1 MSKPAWAFVIIA
13 VFFTAS
19 AATAQDLPPLS
30 NEYAPGTFPGSSAGL
45 GVNAYPVVI
54 GHPFRA
60 LTNSRS
66 VMMMPEGARRTFES
80 HGILVRDG
88 KGRLMGSSPESPHV
102 PDGPN
107 SETFTAA
114 GASVTDPISKT
125 SVHWDNASNMVTKMK
140 LLPSQM
146 QPALLN
152 ACEAA
157 NGASSAGSGY
167 ANSRVEQLGPRTIQ
181 GIATVGCR
189 ATTVVPVWGAAPDAP
204 PNTIV
209 DEWWSSPE
217 LRMNLIHTHTE
228 SAGNSSLDRLDEIVR
243 EEPDPAVFEPPA
255 NYSVHDL
262 DSEREKAEREAVP
275 LIPDGPT
282 PVMLAGPWEAQDPI
296 KGAGTQLGLFLEMRA
311 TREVQRVGGGISA
324 NGSGKFRSLNIY
336 IYQRTSGKE
345 QVGGYISLD
354 SGSDSLG
361 TKWDGQRLQIK
372 FKGDPRA
379 SFGGEF
385 VLDLTFALP
394 QEVWTGTYTSAA
406 VTNSI
411 RFQRPG
417 AEAAA
422 KPNPLIGLWALADLQ
437 MGRTLAS
444 RGCIQ
449 IARSADGVYF
459 GWFRR
464 VDGPINGEREN
475 GKQSQQYM
483 EEYAGE
489 RWEVTVDGPTIT
501 LDEGAFMQA
510 VGGNGPQKLTGKL
523 SADGSQIVGAFRLQ
537 QFVPLSGTTESASE
551 NPPEIESPPYTL
563 TKTTGESCSQAIRP
577 GSPNAQ

>member
-1 MSKPAWAFVIIA
+1 MSKPAWAFAVIA
-13 VFFTAS
+13 AFFAANAAS
-19 AATAQDLPPLS
+19 AQDLPPLS
-30 NEYAPGTFPGSSAGL
+30 NEFAPGTFPGSSAGRL
-45 GVNAYPVVI
+45 VSAYPIVT

-66 VMMMPEGARRTFES
+66 VMTMPDGTKRTHEF
-80 HGILVRDG
+80 HGIVVRDG
-88 KGRLMGSSPESPHV
+88 NGRLSSSAPESPHV

-107 SETFTAA
+107 SDEFTAA
-114 GASVTDPISKT
+114 GGSVTDPTLKISIQ
-125 SVHWDNASNMVTKMK
+125 WDSASNTATKMK
-140 LLPSQM
+140 LLSSQM
-146 QPALLN
+146 QPEPLN
-152 ACEAA
+152 ACEIPS
-157 NGASSAGSGY
+157 GKPSGSRDFTN
-167 ANSRVEQLGPRTIQ
+167 ARVESLGNRTIQ

-189 ATTVVPVWGAAPDAP
+189 VTRVVPVRGFPPDTPA
-204 PNTIV
+204 NTIV
-209 DEWWSSPE
+209 DESWSSPE
-217 LRMNLIHTHTE
+217 LRISLIHTHTE
-228 SAGNSSLDRLDEIVR
+228 SSGNSVLDRLDEIVR

-372 FKGDPRA
+372 FKGEPRA

-394 QEVWTGTYTSAA
+394 QEDWTGTYTSAA

-422 KPNPLIGLWALADLQ
+422 KPNPLIGLWALPDLQ
-437 MGRTLAS
+437 MGRTLVS
-444 RGCIQ
+444 RGCLQ
-449 IARSADGVYF
+449 VAQSADGVYF

-464 VDGPINGEREN
+464 VDGPVNSEPGNGNR
-475 GKQSQQYM
+475 SQQYM
-483 EEYAGE
+483 DEFAGQ
-489 RWEVTVDGPTIT
+489 RWEVTVDGPKIT
-501 LDEGAFMQA
+501 LDEGAFMQTF
-510 VGGNGPQKLTGKL
+510 GGNGPEKFTGKL
-523 SADGSQIVGAFRLQ
+523 SADGSQIVGAWEGHS
-537 QFVPLSGTTESASE
+537 FVALTGTPLRANENSA
-551 NPPEIESPPYTL
+551 EIKSPPTPS
-563 TKTTGESCSQAIRP
+563 TFT
-577 GSPNAQ
+577 